1 MAGIE
6 YLHSAR
12 PSKPALLHQNIS
24 ADKVLLDYAYRP
36 LISGC
41 GLHKLLVDD
50 LVFSTLKASAAMG
63 YLAPEY
69 TTVGRLSE
77 KSDVYAFGVIVLQV
91 LAGKRKVAVTT
102 AQLPSDVEELVDG
115 NLRGSYSAAEAAKLA
130 EIAVACTGEDPSS
143 RPPMSEVLRRL
154 LQCSRSQLAVD
165 VDDDDD
171 CSAKDVGG
179 VDSLREYGMTCG

>member
-1 MAGIE
+1 MPNFCIAGIE

-12 PSKPALLHQNIS
+12 PSKPALVHQNIS

-50 LVFSTLKASAAMG
+50 LVFSTLKASAARG

-102 AQLPSDVEELVDG
+102 AQLPGDVEELVDG

-130 EIAVACTGEDPSS
+130 EIAVACTDEDPDQ
-143 RPPMSEVLRRL
+143 RPTMAEL
-154 LQCSRSQLAVD
+154 LQEL
-165 VDDDDD
+165 
-171 CSAKDVGG
+171 GT
-179 VDSLREYGMTCG
+179 L

>member
-1 MAGIE
+1 MPNFCIAGIE

-12 PSKPALLHQNIS
+12 PSKPALVHQNIS

-69 TTVGRLSE
+69 TTV
-77 KSDVYAFGVIVLQV
+77 
-91 LAGKRKVAVTT
+91 AVSRRRATST
-102 AQLPSDVEELVDG
+102 
-115 NLRGSYSAAEAAKLA
+115 RSA
-130 EIAVACTGEDPSS
+130 SS
-143 RPPMSEVLRRL
+143 
-154 LQCSRSQLAVD
+154 CSR
-165 VDDDDD
+165 
-171 CSAKDVGG
+171 CSPARG
-179 VDSLREYGMTCG
+179 RWR

>member
-1 MAGIE
+1 MFFYLHCTSSFTDNSQLLHGRLAGIE

-12 PSKPALLHQNIS
+12 PNKPPLVHQNIS
-24 ADKVLLDYAYRP
+24 ADKVLLDHTYKP

-91 LAGKRKVAVTT
+91 LTGKTKTT
-102 AQLPSDVEELVDG
+102 AQGSPTATDDDVEDLVDA
-115 NLRGSYSAAEAAKLA
+115 NLRGSYSPAEAAKLVK
-130 EIAVACTGEDPSS
+130 IAVACTSEDPDR
-143 RPPMSEVLRRL
+143 RPTMAELIQEL
-154 LQCSRSQLAVD
+154 D
-165 VDDDDD
+165 
-171 CSAKDVGG
+171 
-179 VDSLREYGMTCG
+179 TI

>member
-1 MAGIE
+1 LRSFAFAGIE
-6 YLHSAR
+6 YLHSTR
-12 PSKPALLHQNIS
+12 PGKPALVHQSIS
-24 ADKVLLDYAYRP
+24 ADKVLLDYTYRP

-91 LAGKRKVAVTT
+91 LTGRSKVATAT
-102 AQLPSDVEELVDG
+102 AQLPGDVGELVDG
-115 NLRGSYSAAEAAKLA
+115 NLQGSYSAGEAARLA
-130 EIAVACTGEDPSS
+130 KIALACTGEDPDL
-143 RPPMSEVLRRL
+143 RPTMEEL
-154 LQCSRSQLAVD
+154 LQEL
-165 VDDDDD
+165 
-171 CSAKDVGG
+171 G
-179 VDSLREYGMTCG
+179 TI

>member
-1 MAGIE
+1 MPNFCIAGIE

-12 PSKPALLHQNIS
+12 PSKPALVHQNIS

-69 TTVGRLSE
+69 TTVGRFSE

-102 AQLPSDVEELVDG
+102 AQLPGDVEELVDG

-130 EIAVACTGEDPSS
+130 EIAVACTDEDPDQ
-143 RPPMSEVLRRL
+143 RPTMAEL
-154 LQCSRSQLAVD
+154 LQELATV
-165 VDDDDD
+165 
-171 CSAKDVGG
+171 
-179 VDSLREYGMTCG
+179 